1 MLMPAP
7 GRAQMLLVSSCRQH
21 SSVAPLARPSACPCL
36 GAAVA
41 ACRQA
46 QLSSPEACAPCL
58 MVALLLL
65 LLMLLML
72 LLLQK
77 ARHLLD
83 TMDSALAPLQTQ
95 LDAVVNINAPDLLSY
110 AGWMANQAALK
121 QRMDGEQLPGLA
133 RWHSIWRTRPCRLW
147 MSVSVCGATAAV
159 VCVGV
164 W

>member
-1 MLMPAP
+1 ML
-7 GRAQMLLVSSCRQH
+7 GCGCSCLESQ
-21 SSVAPLARPSACPCL
+21 AR
-36 GAAVA
+36 
-41 ACRQA
+41 
-46 QLSSPEACAPCL
+46 LSSAEACAPCL
-58 MVALLLL
+58 MVL
-65 LLMLLML
+65 LLML
-72 LLLQK
+72 LLLLLVLVQK

-133 RWHSIWRTRPCRLW
+133 RWHSTWRTRPCRLW
-147 MSVSVCGATAAV
+147 MSVSVCGAAATV

-164 W
+164 